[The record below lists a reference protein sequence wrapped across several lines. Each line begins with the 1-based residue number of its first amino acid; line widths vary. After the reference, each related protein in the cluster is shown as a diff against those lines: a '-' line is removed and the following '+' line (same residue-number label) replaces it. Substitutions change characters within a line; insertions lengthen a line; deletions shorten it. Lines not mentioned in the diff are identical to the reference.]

1 MKVLIL
7 ADDRR
12 GSGRGHIVR
21 CHALGEALTGRGWYV
36 DVVGIGK
43 GEMLDADVVVMDL
56 LPDAR
61 VPIER
66 GQRSV
71 QIVDDTSLV
80 PRCDILVCGSAGA
93 NEGMFRVAS
102 AGRVLAGPQYS
113 LLRPDFSRAREKS
126 IPRSDVLDLRLMAGF
141 SVNGMV
147 DLIAS
152 ASVVISYGGMRAMEC
167 ACAGTPTVLI
177 PRNDGEQLNAAGL
190 LAAEAC
196 VIAVDYEAAYMA
208 QTLLDSPTL
217 LRRMGEKARELV
229 DGRGVKRVAQAI
241 TELMRV
247 RN

>member
-1 MKVLIL
+1 MKALVL

-21 CHALGEALTGRGWYV
+21 CHALGEALTDRGW
-36 DVVGIGK
+36 DVNVAGIGK
-43 GEMLDADVVVMDL
+43 ADMKDADLVVMDL

-61 VPIER
+61 VAIER
-66 GQRSV
+66 PQRSV

-93 NEGMFRVAS
+93 SDGMFRVAS
-102 AGRVLAGPQYS
+102 AGRVLAGPQYC

-126 IPRSDVLDLRLMAGF
+126 IARSDVLDLRMVAGF

-147 DLIAS
+147 ELIAS
-152 ASVVISYGGMRAMEC
+152 ASVAISYGGMRAMEC

-177 PRNDGEQLNAAGL
+177 PRNAGEEFNAAGL

-196 VIAVDYEAAYMA
+196 VVAADYEATYMA
-208 QTLLDSPTL
+208 QALLESPTL
-217 LRRMGEKARELV
+217 LRKMGEQARELV

-241 TELMRV
+241 AELVRV
-247 RN
+247 HN